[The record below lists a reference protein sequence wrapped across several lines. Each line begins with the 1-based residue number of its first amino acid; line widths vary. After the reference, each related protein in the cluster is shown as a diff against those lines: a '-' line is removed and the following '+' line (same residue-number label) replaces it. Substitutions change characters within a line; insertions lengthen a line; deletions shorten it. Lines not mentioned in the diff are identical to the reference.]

1 MVLNSSSD
9 LTSVTPMVAVDT
21 GKGFEGS
28 EGVLSEQGTRDG
40 GAK

>member
-9 LTSVTPMVAVDT
+9 LTSVTPMVAVDAF
-21 GKGFEGS
+21 KEFEGA

-40 GAK
+40 GAR